1 MGRVKSFGL
10 SFTRGIAESLP
21 GTTALHRATYQNPVG
36 QRMVNPAIKSSSV
49 SFVMKK
55 TLLLTLA
62 TAAITVAFIA
72 VKPAA
77 PLAMNNPAETAAAPA
92 SVYDFTVKSID
103 GKDVKLSQYK
113 GKKLLIV
120 NTASECGYTPQYKEL
135 EELYK
140 KHGNKVTVL
149 GFPANNFGGQEPG
162 TEAQIASFCEKN
174 YGVTFPLFSKLSV
187 KGVDT
192 APLFKFLADKS
203 RNGAV
208 DNVPTWNFCKYLIDE
223 KGHVL
228 KFYKSDVTPMSA
240 ALLADIMK

>member
-1 MGRVKSFGL
+1 
-10 SFTRGIAESLP
+10 
-21 GTTALHRATYQNPVG
+21 
-36 QRMVNPAIKSSSV
+36 
-49 SFVMKK
+49 MKK
-55 TLLLTLA
+55 ILFLTLA
-62 TAAITVAFIA
+62 TAVTAGVIIA
-72 VKPAA
+72 AKSAA
-77 PLAMNNPAETAAAPA
+77 PTIMSTPTETKEGASQTAAT

-120 NTASECGYTPQYKEL
+120 NTASECGFTPQYKEL

-140 KHGNKVTVL
+140 KHGDKVTVL

-162 TEAQIASFCEKN
+162 TEAQIATFCEKN
-174 YGVTFPLFSKLSV
+174 YGVTFPLFSKVSV

-192 APLFKFLADKS
+192 APLFKFLADKTQ
-203 RNGAV
+203 NGAV
-208 DNVPTWNFCKYLIDE
+208 ADAPNWNFCKYLVDE

-228 KFYKSDVTPMSA
+228 KFYKSDVTPLSS